1 MPILSYLVVSAHLK
15 VMIYIFILKIYIHM
29 LHIKC

>member
-15 VMIYIFILKIYIHM
+15 VIYIFILKMYIHM